1 MDAAELPE
9 QIGYLSAWFDDLSD
23 WRTLGYMALGP
34 LSHLEIECW
43 ARLYRIDPPISPF
56 EVDVLRQ
63 LDREL
68 RAYCAERSDPQKQGS
83 IADAGGEQAALAAAM
98 KARKA
103 RRAGK
108 G

>member
-23 WRTLGYMALGP
+23 WRTPGYAAIGP

-43 ARLYRIDPPISPF
+43 ARLYRIDISPF
-56 EVDVLRQ
+56 EIDVLRK

-68 RAYCAERSDPQKQGS
+68 RAYYAERADPKSQGS
-83 IADAGGEQAALAAAM
+83 IGGASSDQAALAAAV
-98 KARKA
+98 KAKKE